1 MKIIIS
7 KELEMIRS
15 NRVLFVTKN
24 ILLAGT
30 LSLLLLGCSDKK
42 EEEKEIK
49 VQSSN
54 VGKIEVSQS
63 SETYAKKVEEKDK
76 TKDKSYYYSYSE
88 KDKDNSFTKE
98 AKTYTSIDANMR
110 VRTPYEKVRIS
121 LLVKSLSKDFIVKC
135 SACHNDYANGII
147 GPSLLDKDEKTIFT
161 TIMQYKNGEKKNVLM
176 KDLVENMSDEEIK
189 AISGEIALFNEKVK
203 ELY

>member
-1 MKIIIS
+1 
-7 KELEMIRS
+7 MIRS